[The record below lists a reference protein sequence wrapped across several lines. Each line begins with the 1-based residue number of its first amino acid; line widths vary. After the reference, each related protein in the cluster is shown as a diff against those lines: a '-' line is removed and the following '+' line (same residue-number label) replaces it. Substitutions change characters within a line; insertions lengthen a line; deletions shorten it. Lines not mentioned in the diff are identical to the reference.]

1 MPRSGGVAE
10 RAAQRVRITFG
21 VLGDL
26 GADTTVAIVANS
38 LQALG
43 RRRRERRGARVP
55 STPRTPGLLRDV
67 VPVPGGARC
76 RFSEAEL
83 EIVFVTSD
91 VVRVSWGPDRPPPPR
106 GFPDPPPAEAAV
118 PFEVGVVAATGG
130 SGCRVS
136 TTGLALNV
144 SADGGIRYSDPTGRT
159 VRVESPPI
167 RRGPTRVLRSALR
180 PGEHVA
186 GLGER
191 AAPLDLRGGR
201 YRLWN
206 RDPGGAWGP
215 GSDPLYCGIP
225 VLVGMHRDADVLV
238 FHDNSHYGVVAI
250 DGSGGRPVG
259 SGVVEVRLAGGM
271 ARHYVSTGTLPQ
283 LLERYAALTG
293 LPRLPPRWALGYQH
307 CRWGYRSQ
315 EEIEAVSAGFE
326 REGVPLSALYLDIDY
341 MEGYRVFTVDPARFA
356 DLPAMCAHLEMR
368 GTRLV
373 TIVDPGVKVDQSYP
387 VYREGLE
394 AGHFVRDADG
404 QPVIGVVWPG
414 RSAFPDFT
422 SPRTRDWWARWYA
435 RLLDAGV
442 TGLWHD
448 MNEPTSIALAG
459 DPTLPRSTPHDL
471 EGRGG
476 THLEAHNVYGLD
488 MDRAGWEGARRAR
501 PDRRPFVVSR
511 AGWAGV
517 QRWAWIWTGD
527 AESTWHGLRQQVAT
541 ALGLGLSGVPFTGSD
556 IGGFSGDPGPELYV
570 RWLELSMF
578 VPFCRTHSV
587 VGAPG
592 REPWRFAAPYREII
606 GRLIRARYRLLPYLY
621 TVAWE
626 ASETGHPVMRPLYW
640 NPAGSSPAPDVDPP
654 DDRADDQFLVGD
666 DLLVAPVTAPG
677 RDSRRVWLPAGA
689 WYPWDAAGGAEV
701 VASGPEAPLA
711 GGTIV
716 DGAAPLGAPAV
727 HVRAGSVLPLDD
739 GWWPARAGQP
749 ATVPHDH
756 RALAPALHCWLDGQG
771 RARGVRYDDAG
782 DGEGAGRVDRFE
794 LEPEAGGASTAGSA
808 TGADAGGSGPAGTAR
823 SLVLRRES
831 DGSFPTPESTRLVV
845 HGAAVHSAEVDGE
858 RLPVVAHPGG
868 GWAVECRGGFR
879 QARFETDLPVGP
891 E

>member
-1 MPRSGGVAE
+1 M
-10 RAAQRVRITFG
+10 
-21 VLGDL
+21 
-26 GADTTVAIVANS
+26 
-38 LQALG
+38 
-43 RRRRERRGARVP
+43 
-55 STPRTPGLLRDV
+55 
-67 VPVPGGARC
+67 
-76 RFSEAEL
+76 
-83 EIVFVTSD
+83 
-91 VVRVSWGPDRPPPPR
+91 
-106 GFPDPPPAEAAV
+106 
-118 PFEVGVVAATGG
+118 
-130 SGCRVS
+130 
-136 TTGLALNV
+136 
-144 SADGGIRYSDPTGRT
+144 
-159 VRVESPPI
+159 
-167 RRGPTRVLRSALR
+167 LRSALR

-701 VASGPEAPLA
+701 VSPRDRRPRSPEAPSWTEPRPSGRRPSTCAPGPSFPSTTA
-711 GGTIV
+711 GGRPEPANPQPSRTTT
-716 DGAAPLGAPAV
+716 APWRP
-727 HVRAGSVLPLDD
+727 P
-739 GWWPARAGQP
+739 
-749 ATVPHDH
+749 
-756 RALAPALHCWLDGQG
+756 
-771 RARGVRYDDAG
+771 
-782 DGEGAGRVDRFE
+782 
-794 LEPEAGGASTAGSA
+794 STAGSTGRVVPAACA
-808 TGADAGGSGPAGTAR
+808 TTTPVTARVRGASIASSSNRRPEGHRQPGRRRERTQADPVRRGRPEASCCAGSRTAR
-823 SLVLRRES
+823 SRHPSRPGWSCTGRPCTRRRSTGSGCRSWPIPAEAGPS
-831 DGSFPTPESTRLVV
+831 SAAEASVRPGSRRICRWAPSSPGLAPVTGSRRDGL
-845 HGAAVHSAEVDGE
+845 GAAVQVTSL
-858 RLPVVAHPGG
+858 RK
-868 GWAVECRGGFR
+868 VEK
-879 QARFETDLPVGP
+879 
-891 E
+891 